1 MRFDKLTTKF
11 QQAFAD
17 AQSIAVGQDNPTIEP
32 QHLLL
37 ALLQQ
42 EDGSTLSMLQRSG
55 VNTGPLLE
63 NIKQSVQR
71 LPKLD
76 HSGGE
81 ITISRTLN
89 NLLNLADKEAQKRND
104 QFIASEMFLLAI
116 LQDKNEIGTLLKQH
130 GANYTALEKA
140 INTIRGGEQVRSAE
154 AESSREALKKYTLDL
169 TERARQGKLDPV
181 IGRDDEIRRAIQ
193 VLQRRTKNNPV
204 LIGEPGVGKTAIVE
218 GLAQRIINGEV
229 PESLKDK
236 RVLSLD
242 MAALLAGAKYRG
254 EFEERLKSVLKELS
268 QDEGKTI
275 VFIDELHTMVG
286 AGKAEGAMD
295 AGNMLKPALARGEL
309 HCVGATTLDEYRKYI
324 EKDAA
329 LERRFQKVL
338 VEEPTVE
345 ATIAILRGLQEKYE
359 VHHGVDI
366 TDPAIVAAAEL
377 SNRYITDRFLPD
389 KAIDLIDEAAA
400 RIRMEIDSKPEA
412 LDKLDR
418 RLIQLKIEREAI
430 KKEKDEAS
438 QKRLQ
443 LLEDEIKQ
451 KEREYADL
459 DEIWKTEKF
468 HVQGSQQIKEE
479 MEKIKL
485 EIEAATRKGD
495 WQKVSELQY
504 GRLPQLEAQLQSQL
518 SDQKQQTEDSGQG
531 FLGAM
536 PRLLRTQVGAEEI
549 AEVVSRATGIP
560 VSKMM
565 QGEREKLLLMEQNL
579 HERVIG
585 QDEAVRL
592 VSDAIRR
599 SRAGLADPNRPYGS
613 FLFLGPTGVG
623 KTELCKALAGF
634 LFDSEDH
641 LIRIDMSEF
650 MEKHSV
656 ARLIGA
662 PPGYIG
668 YEEGGYLT
676 EIVRRKP
683 YAVIL
688 LDEVEKAH
696 PDVFNVLLQV
706 LDDGRMTD
714 GQGRTVD
721 FKNTVI
727 VMTSNLGSQMIQEM
741 SGSPYESIKQAVMGE
756 VKTHF
761 RPEFINRIDEVVVF
775 HALDQKHIQSIAK
788 IQLHYLEARLAKLE
802 MKLQI
807 SETALSALSQAGFD
821 PVFGARPLKRAI
833 QAQIENPLAK
843 EILEGNFIAKDTIK
857 VDYSDDKISFSKM
870 NE

>member
-11 QQAFAD
+11 QQAISD
-17 AQSIAVGQDNPTIEP
+17 AQSIALGADNTAIEP

-37 ALLQQ
+37 ALLNQD
-42 EDGSTLSMLQRSG
+42 DGGTASLLARAG
-55 VNTGPLLE
+55 VQLNQLKTGL
-63 NIKQSVQR
+63 NAAIAN
-71 LPKLD
+71 LPKSAD
-76 HSGGE
+76 ASGE
-81 ITISRTLN
+81 VAISRDLN
-89 NLLNLADKEAQKRND
+89 NLLNVTDKLSQKRGD
-104 QFIASEMFLLAI
+104 AYIASEMFLLA
-116 LQDKNEIGTLLKQH
+116 LADDKGEAAKLLKQN
-130 GANYTALEKA
+130 GLTKAALEAA
-140 INTIRGGEQVRSAE
+140 IQAVRGNESVDSQE
-154 AESSREALKKYTLDL
+154 AEGQRESLKKYTLDL
-169 TERARQGKLDPV
+169 TERARMGKLDPV

-218 GLAQRIINGEV
+218 GLAQRIVNGEV
-229 PESLKDK
+229 PDSLRNKK
-236 RVLSLD
+236 VLSLD

-254 EFEERLKSVLKELS
+254 EFEERLKSVLKELA
-268 QDEGKTI
+268 QDEGQTI
-275 VFIDELHTMVG
+275 LFIDEIHTMVG

-338 VEEPTVE
+338 VDEPSVE

-359 VHHGVDI
+359 LHHGVEI

-377 SNRYITDRFLPD
+377 SHRYITDRFLPD
-389 KAIDLIDEAAA
+389 KAIDLIDEAAS
-400 RIRMEIDSKPEA
+400 RIKMEIDSKPEVM
-412 LDKLDR
+412 DKLDR
-418 RLIQLKIEREAI
+418 RLIQLKIEREAVRR
-430 KKEKDEAS
+430 EKDEGS
-438 QKRLQ
+438 KKRFVLIEEEIAK
-443 LLEDEIKQ
+443 LEK
-451 KEREYADL
+451 EYADL
-459 DEIWKTEKF
+459 EEIWKAEKAQ
-468 HVQGSQQIKEE
+468 VQGSAHIKEAIDKVKFE
-479 MEKIKL
+479 ME
-485 EIEAATRKGD
+485 EATRRGD

-504 GRLPQLEAQLQSQL
+504 GNLPQLEAQLKQASNAEATTTQS
-518 SDQKQQTEDSGQG
+518 KNR
-531 FLGAM
+531 M
-536 PRLLRTQVGAEEI
+536 LRTEVGADEI

-565 QGEREKLLLMEQNL
+565 TGEREKLLTMEAKL
-579 HERVIG
+579 HGRVVG

-599 SRAGLADPNRPYGS
+599 SRSGLGDPNRPYGS

-656 ARLIGA
+656 ARMIGA
-662 PPGYIG
+662 PPGYVG
-668 YEEGGYLT
+668 YEEGGTLT
-676 EIVRRKP
+676 EAVRRKP
-683 YAVIL
+683 YSVIL

-706 LDDGRMTD
+706 LDDGRLTD

-727 VMTSNLGSQMIQEM
+727 IMTSNLGSQMIQSM
-741 SGSPYESIKQAVMGE
+741 ADQDYQLVKLAVMGE

-761 RPEFINRIDEVVVF
+761 RPEFVNRIDEVVVF
-775 HALDQKHIQSIAK
+775 HALGEAHIKSIAS
-788 IQLHYLEARLAKLE
+788 IQLQYLAKRLVAMDMQLE
-802 MKLQI
+802 LTDAAI
-807 SETALSALSQAGFD
+807 TEIANAGFD
-821 PVFGARPLKRAI
+821 PVYGARPLKRAI
-833 QAQIENPLAK
+833 QSEIENPLAR
-843 EILEGNFIAKDTIK
+843 EILSGNFAAKDTVK
-857 VDYSDDKISFSKM
+857 VDVKAGKFVFSKAGG
-870 NE
+870 

>member
-11 QQAFAD
+11 QQAFSD

-42 EDGSTLSMLQRSG
+42 EDGSTLSLLQRSG
-55 VNTGPLLE
+55 VNTAALLE
-63 NIKQSVQR
+63 NLRQQVQR
-71 LPKLD
+71 LPKVEN
-76 HSGGE
+76 SAGE
-81 ITISRTLN
+81 VTISRSLN
-89 NLLNLADKEAQKRND
+89 NLLNLSDKEAQKHND
-104 QFIASEMFLLAI
+104 QFIASEMFLLAA
-116 LQDKNEIGTLLKQH
+116 LQDKGEVSILLKQH
-130 GANYTALEKA
+130 GASYAALSQA
-140 INTIRGGEQVRSAE
+140 IHAVRGGEQVNSAE
-154 AESSREALKKYTLDL
+154 GESNREALKKYTLDL

-218 GLAQRIINGEV
+218 GLAQRIVNGEV

-254 EFEERLKSVLKELS
+254 EFEERLKSVLKELT

-338 VEEPTVE
+338 VEEPSVE

-400 RIRMEIDSKPEA
+400 RIRMEIDSKPET

-418 RLIQLKIEREAI
+418 RLIQLKIEREAV
-430 KKEKDEAS
+430 KKEKDDAS

-443 LLEDEIKQ
+443 LLEDEIAK

-459 DEIWKTEKF
+459 DEVWKTEKF
-468 HVQGSQQIKEE
+468 QVHGSQQIKEE

-485 EIEAATRKGD
+485 EIDAATRKGD

-504 GRLPQLEAQLQSQL
+504 GRLPQLEAQLQQSADL
-518 SDQKQQTEDSGQG
+518 GVEKSGK
-531 FLGAM
+531 

-565 QGEREKLLLMEQNL
+565 QGEREKLLLMEQKL
-579 HERVIG
+579 HDRVVG

-599 SRAGLADPNRPYGS
+599 SRAGLSDPNRPYGS

-641 LIRIDMSEF
+641 LVRIDMSEF

-662 PPGYIG
+662 PPGYVG

-683 YAVIL
+683 YSVIL

-741 SGSPYESIKQAVMGE
+741 SGKDYQTIKQAVMAD
-756 VKTHF
+756 VKTYF

-788 IQLHYLEARLAKLE
+788 IQLQYLEARLAKME
-802 MKLQI
+802 MKLDV
-807 SETALSALSQAGFD
+807 SDAALAIIAQVGFD
-821 PVFGARPLKRAI
+821 PAFGARPLKRAI

-843 EILEGNFIAKDTIK
+843 EILLGHFVAKDTIK
-857 VDYSDDKISFSKM
+857 VEYANDQMIFSKASI
-870 NE
+870 

>member
-11 QQAFAD
+11 QQAFSD
-17 AQSIAVGQDNPTIEP
+17 AQSIAVGQDNPAIEP

-42 EDGSTLSMLQRSG
+42 EDGSTVSLLQRSG
-55 VNTGPLLE
+55 VNTAALLE
-63 NIKQSVQR
+63 SLRQQVHR
-71 LPKLD
+71 LPKIEN
-76 HSGGE
+76 SGGE
-81 ITISRTLN
+81 VTISRSLN
-89 NLLNLADKEAQKRND
+89 NLLNIADKEAQKRND
-104 QFIASEMFLLAI
+104 QFIASELFLLAV
-116 LQDKNEIGTLLKQH
+116 LQDKGEVSALLKQH
-130 GANYTALEKA
+130 GTNYSALTQA
-140 INTIRGGEQVRSAE
+140 INTVRGGEKVDSAE
-154 AESSREALKKYTLDL
+154 GESNREALKKYTLDL

-181 IGRDDEIRRAIQ
+181 IGRDDEIRRSIQ

-242 MAALLAGAKYRG
+242 MTALLAGAKYRG
-254 EFEERLKSVLKELS
+254 EFEERLKSVLKELA

-329 LERRFQKVL
+329 LERRFQKVM
-338 VEEPTVE
+338 VEEPSVE
-345 ATIAILRGLQEKYE
+345 ATIAILRGLQERYE

-400 RIRMEIDSKPEA
+400 RIRMEIDSKPET

-418 RLIQLKIEREAI
+418 RLIQLKIEREAV
-430 KKEKDEAS
+430 KREKDEAS

-443 LLEDEIKQ
+443 LLESEIAE

-459 DEIWKTEKF
+459 AEVWKAEKF
-468 HVQGSQQIKEE
+468 QVQGSQQVKEE
-479 MEKIKL
+479 IEKIKL
-485 EIEAATRKGD
+485 EIDTATRKGD
-495 WQKVSELQY
+495 WQRVSELQY
-504 GRLPQLEAQLQSQL
+504 GRLPQLEAQLKHSVE
-518 SDQKQQTEDSGQG
+518 SDEEKT
-531 FLGAM
+531 AK
-536 PRLLRTQVGAEEI
+536 PKLLRTQVGAEEI

-560 VSKMM
+560 VAKMM
-565 QGEREKLLLMEQNL
+565 QGERDKLILMEQKL
-579 HERVIG
+579 HERLVG

-599 SRAGLADPNRPYGS
+599 SRAGLSDPNRPYGS

-641 LIRIDMSEF
+641 LVRIDMSEF

-662 PPGYIG
+662 PPGYVG

-683 YAVIL
+683 YSVIL

-741 SGSPYESIKQAVMGE
+741 SGNDYQTIKQAVMGE
-756 VKTHF
+756 VKTYF

-775 HALDQKHIQSIAK
+775 HALDLKNIQSIAK
-788 IQLHYLEARLAKLE
+788 IQLQNLENRLAKLE
-802 MKLQI
+802 MKLI
-807 SETALSALSQAGFD
+807 VSEMALTAIAQVGFD

-833 QAQIENPLAK
+833 QGEIENPLAK
-843 EILEGNFIAKDTIK
+843 EILQGQFVAKDTIK
-857 VDYSDDKISFSKM
+857 VDYAGGQMIFTKA
-870 NE
+870 NA